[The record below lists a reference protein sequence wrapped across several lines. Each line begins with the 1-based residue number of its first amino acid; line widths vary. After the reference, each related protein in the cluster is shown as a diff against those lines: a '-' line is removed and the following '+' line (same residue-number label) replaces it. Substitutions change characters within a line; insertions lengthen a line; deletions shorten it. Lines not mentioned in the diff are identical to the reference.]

1 MAGLMNKLREL
12 VGIEEEEYE
21 YEEFEQITPERRPYD
36 REREHGLGEEVR
48 QSNRDRIWE
57 QRQRERDRERDRE
70 RERDFEREYERDR
83 ERDRDRYAQA
93 YEPLRNQQREKVINM
108 PGSDRIQELTSRF
121 DIVVIEPKSFDE
133 CPKLVDSLKARKPV
147 IVNLE
152 KIETETA
159 RKIFDFLSG
168 ATYAV
173 NGDLQKIANNIFVF
187 LPANVEVSTS
197 SGYPR
202 EEENPWR

>member
-1 MAGLMNKLREL
+1 MAGLMNKIRAL
-12 VGIEEEEYE
+12 VGVEEDEYE
-21 YEEFEQITPERRPYD
+21 YEEFEEVSYDRRPYD
-36 REREHGLGEEVR
+36 SSREYGLGEEIR
-48 QSNRDRIWE
+48 HSNRDRIWD
-57 QRQRERDRERDRE
+57 QQRERENERAREIE
-70 RERDFEREYERDR
+70 RERAR
-83 ERDRDRYAQA
+83 ERDRDRPMSSHDSMRQG
-93 YEPLRNQQREKVINM
+93 QREKVINM
-108 PGSDRIQELTSRF
+108 PGNERINELTSKF
-121 DIVVIEPKSFDE
+121 NIVVIEPKSFDE
-133 CPKLVDSLKARKPV
+133 CPRLVDNLKARKPV

-197 SGYPR
+197 T
-202 EEENPWR
+202 ENNTEQSPWKL